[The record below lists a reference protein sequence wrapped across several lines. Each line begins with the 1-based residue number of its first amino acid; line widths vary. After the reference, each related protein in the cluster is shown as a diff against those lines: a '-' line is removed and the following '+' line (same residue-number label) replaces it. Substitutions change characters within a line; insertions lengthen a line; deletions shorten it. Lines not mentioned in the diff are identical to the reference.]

1 MNDSP
6 KPFIIAT
13 DDEPIILGL
22 IGVVLEQLFNAD
34 VSTTT
39 DPNQAVRQAF
49 RRVPDLFITDLVKGE
64 CTGVDIIKRLRK
76 NRKTMYVPVWVISGN
91 AKKKIG
97 RLAKTAGANLIL
109 SKPFTIDLI
118 RKHGDNLFKL
128 RRKGRY
134 DYLLDLASET
144 QDVDYKQEMASTRDG
159 AAAVA
164 KDIIA
169 IANFGGGYLVFGF
182 AEKTKGNFRPVG
194 LDSKQLVELEVT
206 TLNKAVREYIDPPHA
221 VKCHRI
227 FKSEMKFVVV
237 EIPPANGCLL
247 LAGKQ
252 NDAAKLYPGRIYSR
266 TTACE
271 SAEIRDNHELRRV
284 LERIQLSSKENS
296 RPAST
301 EIA

>member
-13 DDEPIILGL
+13 DDDPMILEL

-39 DPNQAVRQAF
+39 DPKKAIRLAF
-49 RRVPDLFITDLVKGE
+49 RNVPDLFITDLVKGE
-64 CTGVDIIKRLRK
+64 CTGVDLIKKLRM
-76 NRKTMYVPVWVISGN
+76 NRKTMYVPIWVISGN

-97 RLAKTAGANLIL
+97 RLAKAAGANLLL
-109 SKPFTIDLI
+109 SKPFATESLG
-118 RKHGDNLFKL
+118 KHGDNLFKR

-144 QDVDYKQEMASTRDG
+144 QDVDYKQEMTPTRDG
-159 AAAVA
+159 AAGVA
-164 KDIIA
+164 KDIIG

-182 AEKTKGNFRPVG
+182 AENTKGDFRPVG
-194 LDSKQLVELEVT
+194 LGSEQLLELEVT
-206 TLNKAVREYIDPPHA
+206 TFNKAVREYIDPPHA

-227 FKSEMKFVVV
+227 SRSEKTFVAV

-247 LAGKQ
+247 LANKQ
-252 NDAAKLYPGRIYSR
+252 NNAAKLYPGRIYSR

-271 SAEIRDNHELRRV
+271 SAEVRDNYELRRI
-284 LERIQLSSKENS
+284 LERIQSSSKRTS

-301 EIA
+301 ETA